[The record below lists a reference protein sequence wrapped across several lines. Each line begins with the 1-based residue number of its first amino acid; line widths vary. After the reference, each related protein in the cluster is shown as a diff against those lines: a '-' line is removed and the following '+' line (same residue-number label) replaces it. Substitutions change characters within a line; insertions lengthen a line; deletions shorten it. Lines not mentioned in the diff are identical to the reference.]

1 MSDPRYQKSKKKF
14 KTYKDYL
21 KEYEKECD
29 DKGIDPIS
37 DRFSNYLQT
46 K

>member
-1 MSDPRYQKSKKKF
+1 MPGPRYQKSEKKF

-21 KEYEKECD
+21 KKYEKECE

-37 DRFSNYLQT
+37 DKFSNYIQN